1 MIFDLKYYMSIFWR
15 RSPYFLV
22 VASVISVIG
31 LSIAIILPSTYRAD
45 ALLLVEGE
53 QIPDELA
60 ASTVTTGSAEQLQI
74 IERRLFARPSLLE
87 LATRLNIYPNRSQMD
102 PSVLVAD
109 MRQRLEIRRQQSAGR
124 GGATTVVV
132 AFTAGSGSKAA
143 EVTNEMVTLILQ
155 ENLELRRGRAAQT
168 LEFFDQEVTRLND
181 ELATQSATILAFKL
195 ANQNSLPDS
204 LEYSRSRQTSQQE
217 RLLQLQRTEAGL
229 ADRRARLIE
238 LYERTGRVDMGQVN
252 LTPDQRQ
259 LQALESELGNALLVY
274 SDTNPRIRV
283 LKQRVAALQA
293 AVAAQ
298 GGTNEGADQAL
309 SLYEMQLSEI
319 DGELG
324 YISDQKVAIE
334 ANLALLKEQ
343 IEATPKNSISM
354 DELEREYSITQ
365 GQYNAAVG
373 RLSAARV
380 GDRIEALARGQRIS
394 VIEQASAPTEPTSPN
409 RPLIAAG
416 SIGSGIGLG
425 LAVIFLMEFLNRSIR
440 RPIEIERK
448 LGILPLATLP
458 YMRTTREH
466 LIRCSII
473 TSVLGITV
481 LGIPIGLWM
490 AHTYYLPMDLLVE
503 RAIDQIGLGTLVEQ
517 ILQRQT
523 P

>member
-1 MIFDLKYYMSIFWR
+1 MILDLKYYMSIFWR
-15 RSPYFLV
+15 RFPYFLV
-22 VASVISVIG
+22 VASVISAIG
-31 LSIAIILPSTYRAD
+31 LSIAIILPSTFRAD

-74 IERRLFARPSLLE
+74 IERRLIARPNLLE
-87 LATRLNIYPNRSQMD
+87 LATRLNIYPNRNQMD
-102 PSVLVAD
+102 PAVLVAD
-109 MRQRLEIRRQQSAGR
+109 MRKRLEIRRQSAGR

-181 ELATQSATILAFKL
+181 ELTNQSAEILAFKM

-204 LEYSRSRQTSQQE
+204 VEYSRSRQTSQQE
-217 RLLQLQRTEAGL
+217 RLLQLQRSEAGL
-229 ADRRARLIE
+229 VDRRVRLIE

-252 LTPDQRQ
+252 LTPEQRQ
-259 LQALESELGNALLVY
+259 LQALEDELGTALLVY

-298 GGTNEGADQAL
+298 GGINEGADRGL
-309 SLYEMQLSEI
+309 SLYEVQLSEI

-324 YISDQKVAIE
+324 YIREQKAIIE

-343 IEATPKNSISM
+343 IEATPENSIRL

-373 RLSAARV
+373 RLSAAKV
-380 GDRIEALARGQRIS
+380 GDRIETLARGQRIS
-394 VIEQASAPTEPTSPN
+394 VIERASAPTKPTSPN

-416 SIGSGIGLG
+416 SIGSGIALG
-425 LAVIFLMEFLNRSIR
+425 LVLIFLMEFLNRAIR

-448 LGILPLATLP
+448 LGIFPLATLP
-458 YMRTTREH
+458 YMRTAWEQ
-466 LIRCSII
+466 LIRRTII
-473 TSVLGITV
+473 TSALLVTI
-481 LGIPIGLWM
+481 LGIPIGLWI

-503 RAIDQIGLGTLVEQ
+503 RAIDKIGLGPLIEQ
-517 ILQRQT
+517 IRQIQT